1 MRTIVRCFLLF
12 GLVGAVPRVAA
23 AQAILAGEAKDT
35 TGAVLPDIGRGKG
48 IDRARYVER
57 RFVAAPQA
65 FMLLPSL
72 GPRTWTTPAVSVLQK

>member
-1 MRTIVRCFLLF
+1 
-12 GLVGAVPRVAA
+12 
-23 AQAILAGEAKDT
+23 
-35 TGAVLPDIGRGKG
+35 VLPDIGRGKG